1 MGNSIMG
8 VELNLDQEYIK
19 GAVEDIV
26 RAGIVKALGDPAQIV
41 NAALKQTINKR
52 VDRRT
57 GEPKS
62 SDWDTVPY
70 LNWLAEKV
78 VEDTVRECIKEYV
91 EENKDAFKAAILK
104 QLSNPEFRKNT
115 AVAFIDRISSCA
127 ISRYEMPI
135 RVEFKPQD

>member
-41 NAALKQTINKR
+41 NAALKQTINRK

-57 GEPKS
+57 GEP
-62 SDWDTVPY
+62 SDRGWDAVPY

-78 VEDTVRECIKEYV
+78 VEDTVRECIKEYI
-91 EENKDAFKAAILK
+91 EENKDAFKAEVLK
-104 QLSNPEFRKNT
+104 QLSNPVFRKNT

-127 ISRYEMPI
+127 TRQYEMPI
-135 RVEFKPQD
+135 HVEFKPRD

>member
-1 MGNSIMG
+1 MGNNIMG

-26 RAGIVKALGDPAQIV
+26 RAGIVKALGDPSQIV
-41 NAALKQTINKR
+41 NAALKQTINRK

-57 GEPKS
+57 GEP
-62 SDWDTVPY
+62 SDRGWDAVPY

-91 EENKDAFKAAILK
+91 EENKDTFKAEVLK
-104 QLSNPEFRKNT
+104 QLSKPEFRRNT
-115 AVAFIDRISSCA
+115 AVAFIDRISRCA
-127 ISRYEMPI
+127 SDRYDMPI
-135 RVEFKPQD
+135 HVEFKPLD